1 MNKILII
8 EDDQDIRDG
17 VRILL
22 EGEGFSVLEAADG
35 TSGLAL
41 AGDAALSLIILDIM
55 MPGLSGISVCKQ
67 IRSFSNVPVLFLTAK
82 TEESDKLIG
91 FEAGGDDYLV
101 KPFSYVELLARVK
114 AQIRR
119 HQEYNS
125 SKSASDDTSDAWI
138 SKGNVRVNKEHNQVF
153 RCDKELFLTDIEYR
167 ILLLLMEYPK
177 KVFSVSNI
185 YESVWNEPFYS
196 TCANTVMV
204 HIRNLRMKMEEDP
217 KKPLLIQTV
226 WGKGYRL
233 G

>member
-177 KVFSVSNI
+177 NGRTTGTIVS
-185 YESVWNEPFYS
+185 SCRPFF
-196 TCANTVMV
+196 TLT
-204 HIRNLRMKMEEDP
+204 
-217 KKPLLIQTV
+217 
-226 WGKGYRL
+226 
-233 G
+233 